1 MCATTPGN
9 SYALTGTFKGATKQS
24 KSTDVVSDL
33 TVALPLSKDN
43 VLASQIIVSSG
54 ITLD

>member
-33 TVALPLSKDN
+33 PVALPLSKDN